1 MEKEVEMTL
10 SQREWLVLKALWDI
24 GAAELGELTEALH
37 QDTGWSRNTVHT
49 YLTRMEAKG
58 LVRIDKEAYPH
69 IYRAAVDRLTC
80 QAWERRSFLHRVYDG
95 AAGEMVAAFLR
106 DEPITARER
115 DRLRLLLDELEV

>member
-10 SQREWLVLKALWDI
+10 SEREWLVLRALWDI
-24 GAAELGELTEALH
+24 GAAELGELTEALR

-49 YLTRMEAKG
+49 YLTRMETKG

-80 QAWERRSFLHRVYDG
+80 QAWERHSFLHRVYDG
-95 AAGEMVAAFLR
+95 AAGDMVAAFLR
-106 DEPITARER
+106 EGPITARER
-115 DRLRLLLDELEV
+115 DRLRLLLDEMEV